1 MQTSGRGMRDLWGDL
16 TPFVAYST
24 IQGTLKALMM
34 LFLRVNFTVEFN
46 M

>member
-1 MQTSGRGMRDLWGDL
+1 MQSSGRWMRDLWEDL
-16 TPFVAYST
+16 TPFVAYTT

-34 LFLRVNFTVEFN
+34 LLSRVNFTVEFN